1 MPGTLSAPLKVEF
14 DYTRSLGPV
23 LSRFMTGLR
32 DRTILGS
39 RSADGRVLVPPTE
52 FDPVS
57 HEAPTEL
64 VEVGQTGTVQT
75 WTWVSSP
82 VVDQPLDHP
91 FAFALVLLDGAD
103 TPILHAV
110 DAGSPDAMSTG
121 MRVRTR
127 WADQPQG
134 HIRDFLFE
142 PAEESTQA
150 VSGDAADGRDG
161 TDEAGDDGRSA
172 EDAVL
177 ESGDAAD
184 GRDGEERQRAWPRR
198 PQQDESGAEAPG
210 RRAAQA
216 TAVVTGSSGAA
227 ASGSGDPVTGIVTP
241 VRLAYTYAASQE
253 ESRFYRGLAEGKI
266 RGQRCPKCQKVYV
279 PPRGACPVDGVPT
292 TDEVE
297 LPDRGIVTTYCIV
310 NVPFL
315 GQRITPPY
323 VSAYVLLEGADIAFL
338 HLILGCD
345 PSEVRMGMR
354 VEAVWRP
361 RDEWGTTIENIDHF
375 RPTGEP
381 DAPYESYA
389 NHL

>member
-1 MPGTLSAPLKVEF
+1 MPATLSAPLKVEF

-39 RSADGRVLVPPTE
+39 RDADGRVHVPPTE
-52 FDPVS
+52 YDPVD
-57 HEAPTEL
+57 HAATTDL

-82 VVDQPLDHP
+82 VADQPLDHP

-103 TPILHAV
+103 TPVLHAV

-121 MRVRTR
+121 MRVRVR
-127 WADQPQG
+127 WAEHRQG
-134 HIRDFLFE
+134 HIRDYLFE
-142 PAEESTQA
+142 P
-150 VSGDAADGRDG
+150 
-161 TDEAGDDGRSA
+161 
-172 EDAVL
+172 L
-177 ESGDAAD
+177 
-184 GRDGEERQRAWPRR
+184 
-198 PQQDESGAEAPG
+198 
-210 RRAAQA
+210 
-216 TAVVTGSSGAA
+216 VVEQGSSD
-227 ASGSGDPVTGIVTP
+227 SGFETLAPQPPDTDVTGIITP
-241 VRLAYTYAASQE
+241 VRLGYTYAASRE
-253 ESRFYRGLAEGKI
+253 ESRFYRGLAEGKL
-266 RGQRCPKCQKVYV
+266 RGQRCPRCQKVYV

-323 VSAYVLLEGADIAFL
+323 VSAYILLEGADIAFL

-345 PSEVRMGMR
+345 PAEVRMGMR

-375 RPTGEP
+375 RPPGEP